1 METLHGHCHF
11 GISPIITGV
20 NFGYCSKWT
29 AQPLLF
35 IVGNYFFY
43 DTLYIII
50 CSPFFCGRFR
60 IFQSYHK
67 TMLISAE
74 RPGITCTLHHWF
86 QIPFIL
92 LYYTRSEP
100 TLIITSAIPPV
111 CALALSIHNNLT
123 CSTRA
128 NLYRQSEEKKE
139 ASACCAQEKQIFNEI
154 RSSNFSGPVG
164 ICLSPAYIPTI
175 RICQCVRSWAL
186 R

>member
-29 AQPLLF
+29 AQPVLF

-100 TLIITSAIPPV
+100 TLIITSAIPPGL
-111 CALALSIHNNLT
+111 CACFVDSQQFDLFNACEFISTVGGKKGSISVL
-123 CSTRA
+123 RA
-128 NLYRQSEEKKE
+128 RKT
-139 ASACCAQEKQIFNEI
+139 
-154 RSSNFSGPVG
+154 NF
-164 ICLSPAYIPTI
+164 
-175 RICQCVRSWAL
+175 
-186 R
+186 